1 MDVARTKA
9 NHAAVTGVGMDETA
23 ARRGHDYVSLVVDM
37 KERKVLFVTPGKDSS
52 TVEAFVEDLKAHQ
65 GDPKAITEVSIDMSP
80 AYIKGVTIGNPDTI
94 IADWLTYLN
103 GPLNEVSA
111 NAARLNLHTGSRVN
125 RPTGWASSPSPPAD

>member
-80 AYIKGVTIGNPDTI
+80 AYIKGVTKQLPDASGVTSSV
-94 IADWLTYLN
+94 TRT
-103 GPLNEVSA
+103 PS
-111 NAARLNLHTGSRVN
+111 S
-125 RPTGWASSPSPPAD
+125 PTG